1 MATHVQDKRL
11 IDILLADIGAKVRV
25 LHESEEELVDDLQV
39 RPSEFE
45 YGFVF
50 FRVESVAGRVDLG
63 RDRTEQV
70 ARELAGHHH
79 VRISYLFLRSTT
91 SIPDS
96 VTNHSDH
103 LGINSL
109 GDNSPPNSNIIQH
122 LVQSLSLCVLLGQIG
137 RSVVKVENVAALL

>member
-1 MATHVQDKRL
+1 MQDKRL

-25 LHESEEELVDDLQV
+25 LYEPEEELVDDLQV

-45 YGFVF
+45 HGFVL

-70 ARELAGHHH
+70 GRELAGHHH
-79 VRISYLFLRSTT
+79 MRISHLFFHSTT

-109 GDNSPPNSNIIQH
+109 GDNPPPNSDIVQH
-122 LVQSLSLCVLLGQIG
+122 LVQSLSLCMFFSQIG